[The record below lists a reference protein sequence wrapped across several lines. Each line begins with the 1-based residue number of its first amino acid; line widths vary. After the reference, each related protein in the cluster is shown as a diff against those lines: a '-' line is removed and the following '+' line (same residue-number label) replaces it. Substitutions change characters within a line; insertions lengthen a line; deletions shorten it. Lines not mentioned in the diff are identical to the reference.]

1 MKSALSRLY
10 SNDGNPNICN
20 LSLYDICD
28 ILFTNFVAL
37 CCTFSIAILSFFYTG
52 GHTEAAYSRCGLT
65 SALYSLRIFPY
76 PEK

>member
-28 ILFTNFVAL
+28 VLFTNFVAL
-37 CCTFSIAILSFFYTG
+37 CCTFSIAILSFFTLVAILRL
-52 GHTEAAYSRCGLT
+52 HTLDAGSLV
-65 SALYSLRIFPY
+65 LYIV
-76 PEK
+76 